1 MPEATDGYQVGNAF
15 IQMLPSFRL
24 FHKKIAAEMAGV
36 GDVKVAVEPQV
47 SSAKLAAVATAM
59 DQRLSKMPITK
70 RIDIDERALAAKMA
84 ALNAKRDALT
94 LKIDADISALK
105 AKVANWERTRGT
117 TKIDV
122 DAEIAKAQAKIK
134 ALEAQRDAVHIQVDV
149 DIDKAEQNIRRVERE
164 LNRVANNQFD
174 LNMEAGDASRAVAII
189 GLLTAGLSVVGQ
201 LAPAAAAAIA
211 AIPAALAGAAQG
223 IAAVV
228 AGMSG
233 ISDTVKALQAV
244 EDEQA
249 SKSVDS
255 ARQRVGATNRV
266 ASAQSSLE
274 RALEQADRSAIDGAH
289 QVRAARDALA
299 DAQVNGTRRVQ
310 DAERSLTTAQQSAL
324 DAQEALTRARKDA
337 TENLEDLRL
346 ALSGAA
352 LDEESA
358 VLAVERAQARLNA
371 ARAAGTSGLDMAEI
385 ELGARQA
392 EQALAEVRD
401 RYGDLQEEAGEA
413 NRAGVDGNR
422 QVVAAQRDAQDATQR
437 VRDAERDLADTRT
450 DAARDVAKAQERV
463 ADAQQQ
469 ASQAAVDASR
479 AVADAQRSLAEAS
492 VTAGDTSSA
501 AMDKLALSM
510 SKLSPAGQ
518 VFAQFLQ
525 NRVKPA
531 IQDVAAATQGTML
544 PRLQVAMD
552 TLLTFAPMVRKAFAE
567 AGEVIGDLAI
577 KGADM
582 VTSGPWRAD
591 FASIMARNNRVLG
604 MMGNAGLSALDV
616 VRNLTIA
623 AGPLVEALAASTEGY
638 LAQFAAWI
646 QGKRDSGEL
655 ATWFQEMSVRIR
667 EAFAT
672 FAELAGGAFNLL
684 QALAPLGHAILDIV
698 GPFVQWLGAMAEA
711 NPALT
716 AMIALGVLGTSTFIS
731 FFRTVGGLTQAF
743 KTSSGVY
750 QKLKG
755 SILGVQVA
763 TDRATAATAR
773 NEVANQSA
781 AATAGRTGGL
791 VGKLSNGLD
800 SVRGAYDRGSQAGER
815 FATRATA
822 AVGQLGPAAGKAV
835 DAVDRLATA
844 TGRGLSQAAGAAD
857 TALSR
862 TSTVLHTGFIRAS
875 LAAESAVQG
884 LAAGAASATA
894 AVERGMIRARLGVEG
909 AREALSAGLVPAAL
923 ALDQTVT
930 GAQVGLG
937 RFGATLEDK
946 VIRGAN
952 VARDAAS
959 RLGTTIQTGVVR
971 ATLAANDALD
981 TFGNRVRNSVLRPLT
996 DARTAYTNT
1005 STAVRTNQ
1013 LAQSSLN
1020 ATLGTTPTVLGR
1032 VREGLSGITAMAA
1045 GSGASLRS
1053 LGATAAGPVVAG
1065 LTTLGT
1071 TAQRTISGVSAVV
1084 SGTVAAVGRGVGGV
1098 VSGLVGALGGP
1109 FGLAITAA
1117 TVGLGFL
1124 VSAQA
1129 DAAAAAAE
1137 HKAQI
1142 QTLTDAL
1149 IESNGIID
1157 ENVRKQIGMDL
1168 QTRSIADNARDF
1180 GLNVGNMVDA
1190 IANGGDAASNFEDD
1204 LRGVGEE
1211 IIRSNHL
1218 GPRLAGG
1225 IRTLTEEL
1233 LKNGGSARDNA
1244 PYIEYLADAWQKST
1258 GASDGARDAYKAQ
1271 LDQYAD
1277 LVGGYRNSKG
1287 DFKNATQDQKDI
1299 AAAQDDAKSATERH
1313 TQALKKL
1320 QDQILGQIDKNLA
1333 YRQAQQSLTEATDRV
1348 AQATGD
1354 EMPAALLQQEQAL
1367 LDVIQK
1373 SGDLAYA
1380 QSTAA
1385 DETGKLRDQQL
1396 KQIQTAVELA
1406 GTFSGP
1412 LPESLQT
1419 YLSQLITT
1427 KDETGNYIF
1436 LLDQIPPDILT
1447 KVIFDGKDARQGI
1460 IDLTTF
1466 MANQTAVAISGFAT
1480 NIARGLSGKALGGI
1494 DVPAYAKGGVRPMSG
1509 KVAQIVPPN
1518 QPRLI
1523 GDRMRDPEGF
1533 IPINTEPRSIGILTQ
1548 VAAMMGFG
1556 LVPLALGA
1564 VLGMADGGVN
1574 AAGTPAATAG
1584 ADAALTVSTPPVD
1597 ALTAAVQTLIAAG
1610 LAPLAT
1616 EVTTATAPALALLE
1630 DHAGVRAVASVTAL
1644 AGLLPPLRDSFA
1656 VTAAAISAAW
1666 LASTQASQGSVTAI
1680 GGYLATLRYGIQ
1692 QTGTVFG
1699 STADWIGTTWARIRQ
1714 YTADP
1719 VRAALAGPYNAGLIP
1734 AWNYLNTFFALNR
1747 PLAPIGIPFAVGGEV
1762 PGVGSGDIIPAL
1774 LTPGEYVIS
1783 KPVVKKWGLRNL
1795 DAAHMAARR
1804 GGFPGLEGM
1813 LADDGKGIFRVGY
1826 ASGGPVPEALAR
1838 ATQFGRSMHGK
1849 PYIWGGSSEA
1859 GTDCSGWMA
1868 MLARALVDE
1877 KPYARR
1883 EWATASTAGG
1893 NPPPRFARGIEGLM
1907 AIGVNPGVHTAGTLA
1922 GTNVESGGA
1931 HNYVAFGPPST
1942 GADDSQF
1949 PLKFHLPEL
1958 GGKFVSGGAG
1968 GAFNLSS
1975 FIRDSFNATYEQLGR
1990 YQEAWGANMLA
2001 QAGASLVSQAAD
2013 AIVNQA
2019 INTIV
2024 PVGTTGNVESWR
2036 PLVLQALRMLGL
2048 PLDWADITL
2057 RRMNQE
2063 SGGNQFAVNNW
2074 DSNAKRGDPS
2084 QGLMQVIP
2092 STFRAYRDTRA
2103 PNNILDPLANILASA
2118 KYAMSRYGSLPAA
2131 YGRAGG
2137 YDGGGYLPPGYTSV
2151 YNGLSRPEAVLTGNQ
2166 WSAMYTL
2173 AAQAGSGGDFR
2184 GNLYLSSGEFLG
2196 AVEGVIERAN
2206 TESGQVLARRI
2217 R

>member
-1 MPEATDGYQVGNAF
+1 MAEATDGYQVGNAF
-15 IQMLPSFRL
+15 VQMLPSFRL

-59 DQRLSKMPITK
+59 DQRLSKVPITK

-164 LNRVANNQFD
+164 LNRVANTQFD

-201 LAPAAAAAIA
+201 LAPAAAAALA
-211 AIPAALAGAAQG
+211 AIPAALAPAVQG
-223 IAAVV
+223 VGAVV
-228 AGMSG
+228 AGMVG

-244 EDEQA
+244 EDEQT

-255 ARQRVGATNRV
+255 ARQRVAASGRV

-274 RALEQADRSAIDGAH
+274 RALEQADRSAIDGAR
-289 QVRAARDALA
+289 QVQDARDALA
-299 DAQVNGTRRVQ
+299 DAQVNGARRVE
-310 DAERSLTTAQQSAL
+310 DAEDTLAAAQQSAT

-337 TENLEDLRL
+337 TENLENLRL
-346 ALSGAA
+346 TLSGAA

-358 VLAVERAQARLNA
+358 VLAVERAQDRLNR
-371 ARAAGTSGLDMAEI
+371 ARAAGLTGLDMTEI

-392 EQALAEVRD
+392 EQALAEVRE
-401 RYGDLQEEAGEA
+401 RYGDLQSEADDA
-413 NRAGVDGNR
+413 SKAGVDGSR

-437 VRDAERDLADTRT
+437 VRDAERDLATTRA
-450 DAARDVAKAQERV
+450 DSAQQVAKAQERV

-469 ASQAAVDASR
+469 ASRAAVDASR

-525 NRVKPA
+525 SKVKPA
-531 IQDVAAATQGTML
+531 IQDVSATVQGTML

-552 TLLTFAPMVRKAFAE
+552 MLLQFAPMVEQAFGD

-577 KGADM
+577 KGAEM
-582 VTSGPWRAD
+582 VSSGPWRAD
-591 FASIMARNNRVLG
+591 FATIMARNNRVLG

-638 LAQFAAWI
+638 LNQFAAWI

-667 EAFAT
+667 EALTT
-672 FAELAGGAFNLL
+672 FGELAGGVINLL

-716 AMIALGVLGTSTFIS
+716 TFIALGVLGTSTFIS

-743 KTSSGVY
+743 RTSSGVY
-750 QKLKG
+750 EKLKN
-755 SILGVQVA
+755 SILGTKVA
-763 TDRATAATAR
+763 TDEATAATAR
-773 NEVANQSA
+773 NEVANQGA

-791 VGKLSNGLD
+791 VSKLSTGLD
-800 SVRGAYDRGSQAGER
+800 SVRDAYDRGSEAGGR
-815 FATRATA
+815 FAARATT
-822 AVGQLGPAAGKAV
+822 AVGQLGPATQKAV
-835 DAVDRLATA
+835 DAVDRLAAA
-844 TGRGLSQAAGAAD
+844 TGRGLTQAAGAAD

-862 TSTVLHTGFIRAS
+862 TGTALHTGFIRAS
-875 LAAESAVQG
+875 LAAESAVQS
-884 LAAGAASATA
+884 LSAAAGSATA
-894 AVERGMIRARLGVEG
+894 AVERGMIRATLGVEG

-930 GAQVGLG
+930 SAQVGLG
-937 RFGATLEDK
+937 RFGAVLEDK
-946 VIRGAN
+946 VIRGVN

-959 RLGTTIQTGVVR
+959 KLGTTVQTGVVR

-981 TFGNRVRNSVLRPLT
+981 TFGNRVRTSVMRPLT

-1005 STAVRTNQ
+1005 STAVRANQ

-1020 ATLGTTPTVLGR
+1020 TTLGTTPTVLGR
-1032 VREGLSGITAMAA
+1032 VREGLSGITAVAA
-1045 GSGASLRS
+1045 GSGAALRS
-1053 LGATAAGPVVAG
+1053 LGTTAAGAGTG
-1065 LTTLGT
+1065 LTVLGT
-1071 TAQRTISGVSAVV
+1071 TAQRTVSGVASAV
-1084 SGTVAAVGRGVGGV
+1084 SGTMAAVGRGVGGAV
-1098 VSGLVGALGGP
+1098 TGLVGALGGP

-1124 VSAQA
+1124 ISAQA

-1168 QTRSIADNARDF
+1168 QTRSIADNARHF
-1180 GLNVGNMVDA
+1180 GLNVGQMVDA

-1225 IRTLTEEL
+1225 IRELTNEL

-1244 PYIEYLADAWQKST
+1244 PYIELLADQWQKST
-1258 GASDGARDAYKAQ
+1258 GASDEARDAYKAQ

-1299 AAAQDDAKSATERH
+1299 AAAQEDAKSATERH

-1320 QDQILGQIDKNLA
+1320 QDQILGQVDKNLA
-1333 YRQAQQSLTEATDRV
+1333 YRQSQQSLTEATDRV

-1354 EMPAALLQQEQAL
+1354 ELPAALLQQEQAL
-1367 LDVIQK
+1367 IDVIQK

-1385 DETGKLRDQQL
+1385 DDTGKLRDQQL
-1396 KQIQTAVELA
+1396 KMIQTAVELA
-1406 GTFSGP
+1406 GTFGGP
-1412 LPESLQT
+1412 LPQSLQT
-1419 YLSQLITT
+1419 YLAQLMTT

-1460 IDLTTF
+1460 IDLMTF
-1466 MANQTAVAISGFAT
+1466 FANQTAVAVQNFTSKFTWFAP
-1480 NIARGLSGKALGGI
+1480 GKALGGVDI
-1494 DVPAYAKGGVRPMSG
+1494 PAYALGGIRPMSA

-1523 GDRMRDPEGF
+1523 GDRMRGPEGF
-1533 IPINTEPRSIGILTQ
+1533 IPINTEPRSVAILTE
-1548 VAAMMGFG
+1548 VAARMGFG
-1556 LVPLALGA
+1556 LVPLAFGA

-1574 AAGTPAATAG
+1574 QAGTPAATGG
-1584 ADAALTVSTPPVD
+1584 AAALTVDATVVD
-1597 ALTAAVQTLIAAG
+1597 AFTAAVQALITAG

-1616 EVTTATAPALALLE
+1616 EVTTATAPALVLLE
-1630 DHAGVRAVASVTAL
+1630 DHTGVKAVASVTAL
-1644 AGLLPPLRDSFA
+1644 AGLLPPLRESFA
-1656 VTAAAISAAW
+1656 ATATAIGAAW

-1680 GGYLATLRYGIQ
+1680 GGYLASLRYGMDL
-1692 QTGTVFG
+1692 TRG
-1699 STADWIGTTWARIRQ
+1699 SM
-1714 YTADP
+1714 
-1719 VRAALAGPYNAGLIP
+1719 AALADWAFVQWAKIRAAAADPIRWVLQFPMNAGLIA
-1734 AWNYLNTFFALNR
+1734 AWNRLNTDFAMGK
-1747 PLAPIGIPFAVGGEV
+1747 PVDPVAVPFAAGGRV
-1762 PGVGSGDIIPAL
+1762 HGVGNEDKVRAL
-1774 LTPGEYVIS
+1774 LTPGEIVFDRLAIANLGG
-1783 KPVVKKWGLRNL
+1783 VAAVERLRQ
-1795 DAAHMAARR
+1795 
-1804 GGFPGLEGM
+1804 
-1813 LADDGKGIFRVGY
+1813 
-1826 ASGGPVPEALAR
+1826 LAR
-1838 ATQFGRSMHGK
+1838 AGIIGSEQRLGGEPGDAAARLKLMRTVPLDGLGFAYGGVQPHVAAAGAEIEEKFGRLPGGIGGVGSRPNVSDHPAGLALDFMTMKDTALGNRIAGYLIANAQRMAVK
-1849 PYIWGGSSEA
+1849 YLIWQQKFNEGAGWSQMEDRGSITANHMDHVHSSFLRL
-1859 GTDCSGWMA
+1859 GQVGHPFSGEGA
-1868 MLARALVDE
+1868 ALDPAAYFAAAYELIGRV
-1877 KPYARR
+1877 P
-1883 EWATASTAGG
+1883 GMFPG
-1893 NPPPRFARGIEGLM
+1893 NI
-1907 AIGVNPGVHTAGTLA
+1907 A
-1922 GTNVESGGA
+1922 GTNAATVATRAVDAAVQYANTATMGG
-1931 HNYVAFGPPST
+1931 G
-1942 GADDSQF
+1942 
-1949 PLKFHLPEL
+1949 
-1958 GGKFVSGGAG
+1958 
-1968 GAFNLSS
+1968 
-1975 FIRDSFNATYEQLGR
+1975 
-1990 YQEAWGANMLA
+1990 
-2001 QAGASLVSQAAD
+2001 
-2013 AIVNQA
+2013 
-2019 INTIV
+2019 V
-2024 PVGTTGNVESWR
+2024 PGNVESWR
-2036 PLVLQALRMLGL
+2036 PLVMQALSMLGL
-2048 PLDWADITL
+2048 SPAWADTAL
-2057 RRMNQE
+2057 RRMSKE
-2063 SGGNQFAVNNW
+2063 SGGNPRAINLW
-2074 DSNAKRGDPS
+2074 DSNARAGTPS
-2084 QGLMQVIP
+2084 KGLWQVIDP
-2092 STFRAYRDTRA
+2092 TFRAYRDARA
-2103 PNNILDPLANILASA
+2103 PDDIWNPLANTLAA
-2118 KYAMSRYGSLPAA
+2118 FRYAMSRYGSLPAA
-2131 YGRAGG
+2131 FDRAGG
-2137 YDGGGYLPPGYTSV
+2137 YDDGGKLPPGYSTV
-2151 YNGLSRPEAVLTGNQ
+2151 YNGLSRPEMVLTGNQ
-2166 WSAMYTL
+2166 WSAMYSL
-2173 AAQAGSGGDFR
+2173 AAQGQAGGEFR

-2196 AVEGVIERAN
+2196 VVEGAIDRAN
-2206 TESGQVLARRI
+2206 DESGRALARRT